1 MLHIETVESDTFSL
15 LKRLLQMPALK
26 NFSLVGGT
34 ALSLYYGHRIS
45 VDLDLFSHEA
55 FDNVQIEEALRTE
68 FGDEFQYK
76 GNPAVFGIFCFIQ
89 NVKVDIVRYPHLPL
103 FEPKEADG
111 IRMYA
116 PEDIAAMKVNA
127 ILGRGKKKDFW
138 DISELL
144 KHFSVENIM
153 DWHKQKF
160 PNQMLLISI
169 PHALTYF
176 VEADE
181 SEDPISLKEQT
192 WENVQKHI
200 QKEVREY
207 LS

>member
-1 MLHIETVESDTFSL
+1 MLHLETVEPNTFSL
-15 LKRLLQMPALK
+15 LNRLMQMPILK

-45 VDLDLFSHEA
+45 VDLDLFSHEK
-55 FDNVQIEEALRTE
+55 FDKAETITALMDE
-68 FGDEFQYK
+68 FGEDFAYDSDQLS
-76 GNPAVFGIFCFIQ
+76 FGIFCFIQ

-103 FEPKEADG
+103 FEPKEVG
-111 IRMYA
+111 GLRMYM
-116 PEDIAAMKVNA
+116 PEDIAAMKINA

-144 KHFSVENIM
+144 KHFSVANIM
-153 DWHKQKF
+153 QLHKQKF

-169 PHALTYF
+169 PHTLTYF

-181 SEDPISLKEQT
+181 SEDPISLKGQT
-192 WENVQKHI
+192 WEDIQKHI
-200 QKEVREY
+200 QKAVREY